1 MTHASISP
9 VGDDPTGAEA
19 ALLVLT
25 ATVAA
30 LAAGVVLA
38 RCLSRLSRRV
48 DPETQAAI
56 HHIGERLGRSTWRS

>member
-1 MTHASISP
+1 MTHAPISP

-19 ALLVLT
+19 ALLALT

-48 DPETQAAI
+48 DPTTLAAI
-56 HHIGERLGRSTWRS
+56 YRLDSHVRRRS